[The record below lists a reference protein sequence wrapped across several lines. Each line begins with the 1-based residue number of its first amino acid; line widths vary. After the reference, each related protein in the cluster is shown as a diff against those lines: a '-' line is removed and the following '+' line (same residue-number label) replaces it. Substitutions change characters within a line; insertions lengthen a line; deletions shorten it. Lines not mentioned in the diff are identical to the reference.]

1 MLNVVPL
8 TFKDNKRY
16 TIVEKLG
23 EGSYGA
29 VYKVHDNTNGQN
41 MAVKIILTKD
51 SPEGIPSTTIR
62 EITNLKYC
70 SHPNILSLINVYFYQ
85 DQIELVLDCC
95 ESDLRNFINK
105 YQDIPKTYNKETI
118 KKIIYQIIKGVSF
131 MHSQAIVH
139 RDLKP
144 GNILIDVSSLEVKI
158 GDFGFSRKLSIP
170 TRRYTREVST
180 LWYRAPELLLGSPL
194 YSFGIDIWGIGC
206 ILAELVMKEPLFE
219 GNSEIEELKMMFN
232 VFGTFND
239 RLFPGFEK
247 VLNTNKFLVKKKGE
261 GIVNHIKKRS
271 KIDVGEECYDL
282 LSKLLVVN
290 QLKRISLNEALKH
303 VSTIIFNNI

>member
-1 MLNVVPL
+1 MHNVVPL
-8 TFKDNKRY
+8 TFKDSTRY

-105 YQDIPKTYNKETI
+105 YQDIPKIYNKETI
-118 KKIIYQIIKGVSF
+118 KNIIYQIIKGVSF

-144 GNILIDVSSLEVKI
+144 GNILIDVSTLKVKI

-271 KIDVGEECYDL
+271 KIDVGDECYDL

>member
-8 TFKDNKRY
+8 TFKDSTRY

-118 KKIIYQIIKGVSF
+118 KNIIYQIIKGVSF

-247 VLNTNKFLVKKKGE
+247 VLNTNKFLVRKKGE

>member
-51 SPEGIPSTTIR
+51 SHEGIPSTTIR

-118 KKIIYQIIKGVSF
+118 KNIIYQIIKGVSF

-144 GNILIDVSSLEVKI
+144 GNILIDVSTLKVKI

-247 VLNTNKFLVKKKGE
+247 VLNTNKFLVRKKGE

>member
-1 MLNVVPL
+1 
-8 TFKDNKRY
+8 
-16 TIVEKLG
+16 
-23 EGSYGA
+23 
-29 VYKVHDNTNGQN
+29 

-51 SPEGIPSTTIR
+51 FEGLPSTTIR
-62 EITNLKYC
+62 EIANLKCC
-70 SHPNILSLINVYFYQ
+70 SHPNILSLLDERFYQ
-85 DQIELVLDCC
+85 GQVELVLDCC

-105 YQDIPKTYNKETI
+105 YQDIPKIYNKESI
-118 KKIIYQIIKGVSF
+118 RKIIYQIIKGVSF

-144 GNILIDVSSLEVKI
+144 GNILIDVSTLNVKI

-180 LWYRAPELLLGSPL
+180 LWYRAPELLLGSPF

-219 GNSEIEELKMMFN
+219 GNSEIEELKLMFN

-239 RLFPGFEK
+239 KLFPGFEK
-247 VLNTNKFLVKKKGE
+247 VLNTNKFLVKKKGV

-271 KIDVGEECYDL
+271 KLDVGEECYDL

-303 VSTIIFNNI
+303 VSNIIYNNI

>member
-1 MLNVVPL
+1 MHNVVPL
-8 TFKDNKRY
+8 TFKDSTRY

-51 SPEGIPSTTIR
+51 SSEGIPSTTIR

-105 YQDIPKTYNKETI
+105 YQDIPKIYNKETI
-118 KKIIYQIIKGVSF
+118 KNIIYQIIKGVSF

-144 GNILIDVSSLEVKI
+144 GNILINVSSLEVKI

-271 KIDVGEECYDL
+271 KIDVGDECYDL